1 MCPHTSPKVFTSAYS
16 YRVNVGN
23 TVSRKLCTCVEC
35 FCQTSIY
42 VIFLWKV
49 QQENCSQRTRN
60 LLFQSDNKS
69 SFNCS
74 LFMCV
79 CFLVAGCSHIFRNG
93 KTISRTPLCCSRK
106 NPTTIYNILFPIHKT
121 WKKLLLMCFIWFIYQ
136 MEAAA
141 QPLDPTS
148 DSSSPFSVYSSL
160 EPHTGPTRSDEAR
173 NKPLPESLYASAEKP
188 PRSWND
194 SSGIALHILIPTLTL

>member
-69 SFNCS
+69 SLICS

-106 NPTTIYNILFPIHKT
+106 NPTTCFTAIEIWADVNHSDINTHVNTVKQYTIYFFQYTKNGKSFCWCVLSDLFT
-121 WKKLLLMCFIWFIYQ
+121 RWKLQPNLWIQRVILLLH
-136 MEAAA
+136 
-141 QPLDPTS
+141 LVST
-148 DSSSPFSVYSSL
+148 
-160 EPHTGPTRSDEAR
+160 AR
-173 NKPLPESLYASAEKP
+173 
-188 PRSWND
+188 
-194 SSGIALHILIPTLTL
+194 